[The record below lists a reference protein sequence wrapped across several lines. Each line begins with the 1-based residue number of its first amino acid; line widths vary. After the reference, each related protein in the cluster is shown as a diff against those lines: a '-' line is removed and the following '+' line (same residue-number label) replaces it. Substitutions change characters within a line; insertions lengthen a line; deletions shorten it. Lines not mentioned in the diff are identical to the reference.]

1 MNDDVKDSL
10 SMAIALL
17 EEAKHY
23 AKNGSVG
30 GAAWRVADAGE
41 WLRVAATQEGGRR
54 YGGIHYP
61 TGRGNV
67 FSNIF
72 DDRPV
77 DADFNRSQT
86 VSDVIANNG

>member
-17 EEAKHY
+17 EEAKRY
-23 AKNGSVG
+23 AENGSVG
-30 GAAWRVADAGE
+30 GAAWRVADAAE
-41 WLRVAATQEGGRR
+41 WIRTAATQEGGRR
-54 YGGIHYP
+54 YGGIHHA